1 MSIYRFVLR
10 VPGDQVEQL
19 GALPLRD
26 DRDAIAFAE
35 SVVRDMVQGNPAQQ
49 PVVME
54 VIDGD
59 RTVGRI
65 QTDNS

>member
-10 VPGDQVEQL
+10 VSGAQVEAL

-26 DRDAIAFAE
+26 DREAIAFAQ
-35 SVVRDMVQGNPAQQ
+35 SVVRDMIQGAPSQEVS
-49 PVVME
+49 PVVE
-54 VIDGD
+54 VISGG

-65 QTDNS
+65 QAD